1 MFALTG
7 SVWATTNNV
16 EITGSLAI
24 TSQLGIT
31 DANLIATDSASLYLT
46 SGSNLYVNNGLVE
59 LTNSSLVIHTGDLT
73 VNNGLIS
80 GAFKGDGAQ
89 LYNIPATG
97 VTGLQ
102 LDRIVSGS
110 VSASLQG
117 GKLNINTDVNV
128 DGILTAKQLDITYV
142 SSSVL
147 YESGSTKFGD
157 TLDDTHQF
165 TGSILA
171 TGSLE
176 IYGDLKVH
184 GTTYMNSTD
193 ANKDTLIVSGALNL
207 VQNQI
212 NAQLYSAS
220 LKLQSM
226 LVLINSGSNGIM
238 DLGEF

>member
-7 SVWATTNNV
+7 SVWATSNNV

-24 TSQLGIT
+24 TSQLGVT
-31 DANLIATDSASLYLT
+31 DSNLIVTDSSSVYLT
-46 SGSNLYVNNGLVE
+46 SGSNFYVNNGLVE
-59 LTNSSLVIHTGDLT
+59 LTNSSLVINTGDLT
-73 VNNGLIS
+73 VNNGTIS
-80 GAFKGDGAQ
+80 GSFKGDGAQ

-165 TGSILA
+165 TGSIL
-171 TGSLE
+171 TSGSLE

-207 VQNQI
+207 VQNEI

-220 LKLQSM
+220 LKLQNM
-226 LVLINSGSNGIM
+226 LVLINNGSNNIM
-238 DLGEF
+238 DSGEY